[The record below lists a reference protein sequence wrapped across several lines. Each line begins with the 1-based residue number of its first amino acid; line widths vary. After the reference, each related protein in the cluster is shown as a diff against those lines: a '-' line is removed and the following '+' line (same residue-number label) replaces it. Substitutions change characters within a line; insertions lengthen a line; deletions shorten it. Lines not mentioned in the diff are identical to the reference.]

1 LHGVPALRAIHD
13 PENTELC
20 GCGTAQTG
28 KSARQ
33 DLNKVATEA
42 LARGAGVS
50 GELVRQRD
58 LRGVAGTWREDR
70 AFDCAM
76 ADQDAIDR
84 EPWQ

>member
-1 LHGVPALRAIHD
+1 VDAALRKRAKA
-13 PENTELC
+13 P
-20 GCGTAQTG
+20 G
-28 KSARQ
+28 KT
-33 DLNKVATEA
+33 LNKVATEA